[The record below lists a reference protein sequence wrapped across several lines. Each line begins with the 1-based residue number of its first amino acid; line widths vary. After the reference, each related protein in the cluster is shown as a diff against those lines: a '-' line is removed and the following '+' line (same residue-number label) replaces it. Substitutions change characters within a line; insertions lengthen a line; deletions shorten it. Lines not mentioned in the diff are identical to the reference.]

1 MTFGLFPPVPS
12 WRNANGLRF
21 LDHLF
26 KFRFTVVGLLCVY
39 AGVVTLAKS
48 IEVVKASNNKMF
60 EGPVG
65 KNGQVISLKQAFC
78 LDAFP
83 APWNPISAN
92 FF

>member
-26 KFRFTVVGLLCVY
+26 RFRFTVVGLLCIL
-39 AGVVTLAKS
+39 AGMVTHAKS
-48 IEVVKASNNKMF
+48 IEVVEASNNKMF

-65 KNGQVISLKQAFC
+65 KDGLVISLKAYF
-78 LDAFP
+78 
-83 APWNPISAN
+83 
-92 FF
+92 